1 MYFIQS
7 HNNPFITLPAIVQI
21 TGSDRVCCP
30 NAPPAQHLGM
40 GATTVAGWVPCS
52 RAASSALQNM
62 TSTHG
67 GGTSHATL
75 ITAGKSCSGCCRVAE
90 QREMWIWWPWHWARN
105 QGMLIM
111 TSLATAEVISLYLP
125 FVSSVW
131 SSRIHRRM
139 LGTVPENGLWNVAN
153 QCLLFSVLYGQP
165 GCMGNIM
172 CS

>member
-40 GATTVAGWVPCS
+40 GATTVAGWVPCP

-62 TSTHG
+62 TPTHG

-105 QGMLIM
+105 QGMLIVSGYCWSDLPV
-111 TSLATAEVISLYLP
+111 SLFCFLCLIFQNTQNYDGSCTWKWALKWCKSMPVILSAIGTA
-125 FVSSVW
+125 
-131 SSRIHRRM
+131 
-139 LGTVPENGLWNVAN
+139 
-153 QCLLFSVLYGQP
+153 VL
-165 GCMGNIM
+165 
-172 CS
+172 